1 MLQELLH
8 NEHPDPE
15 LGKIALIGC
24 RFSSAADVY
33 SLLSGGFVSEIV
45 LIGDDRARLLKE
57 MDDLQRFVPPP
68 HTAKI
73 TSGEIAD
80 AADAAIAVIAEG
92 AFPDEGES
100 RLHLLGRNASTVNTT
115 VEELAAAG
123 FTGVL
128 VISTEPVDVVAQFA
142 QVKSG
147 YPAEKL
153 IGLGTYPPDS
163 DFEDL
168 AGTIAPSP
176 VTRWC
181 SASAE
186 RSNFFDY
193 CEPSCPKFSGIMR
206 TRRIGGESATPA
218 ARLQAHSLATC
229 ITKICEAVITDRHE
243 VLPVSTI
250 AAGEYGLT
258 GVYMTLPA
266 VIGRNGVEK
275 IVQFPLDEP
284 NLEALHRS
292 ADLHRLAADQLS
304 AYGSRPV
311 PAQQSGGEQ

>member
-8 NEHPDPE
+8 NEQPDPE

-45 LIGDDRARLLKE
+45 LIGDDKERLLKE
-57 MDDLQRFVPPP
+57 MDDLQRFVPPQ

-73 TSGEIAD
+73 ASGEIAD
-80 AADAAIAVIAEG
+80 AAGAAVAVIAEG

-100 RLHLLGRNASTVNTT
+100 RLHLLGRNASTVNTAIR
-115 VEELAAAG
+115 ELIAAG
-123 FTGVL
+123 FAGVI
-128 VISTEPVDVVAQFA
+128 VISTEPVDVIAQFS
-142 QVKSG
+142 QIKTG

-163 DFEDL
+163 DFENL

-193 CEPSCPKFSGIMR
+193 CEPGCPRFAGIMR
-206 TRRIGGESATPA
+206 TRHVGGEPATPA
-218 ARLQAHSLATC
+218 ARLQANSLATC
-229 ITKICEAVITDRHE
+229 ITKICEAVINNRHE

-250 AAGEYGLT
+250 AAGEYGLN

-275 IVQFPLDEP
+275 IVQFPLDDM

-292 ADLHRLAADQLS
+292 ADLHRLAADELS
-304 AYGSRPV
+304 AYGSRPTS
-311 PAQQSGGEQ
+311 AQHPGGEQ